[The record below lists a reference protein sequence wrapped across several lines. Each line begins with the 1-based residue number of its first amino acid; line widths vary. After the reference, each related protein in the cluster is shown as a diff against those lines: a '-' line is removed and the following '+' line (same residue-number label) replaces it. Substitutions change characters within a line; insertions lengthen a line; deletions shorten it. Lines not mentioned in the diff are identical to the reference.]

1 MNQSI
6 DLGNLDLLTEVVD
19 TLKNFG
25 NMTETVWKNNFKN
38 IRFGG
43 GPKVGTLSRRVGAG
57 EVFIKKDLCTYLPL
71 DVRDTVTPFIII
83 STRMLPISPT

>member
-1 MNQSI
+1 M
-6 DLGNLDLLTEVVD
+6 
-19 TLKNFG
+19 
-25 NMTETVWKNNFKN
+25 
-38 IRFGG
+38 RFGG

-83 STRMLPISPT
+83 STRVLPISPNIISLHFVTLIVDIEM